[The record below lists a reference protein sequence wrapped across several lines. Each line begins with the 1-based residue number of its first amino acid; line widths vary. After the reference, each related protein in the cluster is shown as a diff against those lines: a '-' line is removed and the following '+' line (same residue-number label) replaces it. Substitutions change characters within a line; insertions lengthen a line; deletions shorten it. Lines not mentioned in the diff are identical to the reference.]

1 MLTYRG
7 LIDDAAE
14 QLFEQSDTPRIDAE
28 ILLQHVIERPLAWLI
43 AYGSTIATANHVRDF
58 YALVTERQRGQPI
71 AYLTGKREFWT
82 LSLKV
87 DHSVLI
93 PRPDTETLVEQALK
107 RLTESAKLKLLD
119 LGTGSGAI
127 ALSLAKERPDAAV
140 MAVDSATTA
149 LDIAK
154 ENAISNNIS
163 NVEFIHS
170 HWFENVPENSTF
182 DLIASNPPYVAPG
195 DPHLTQ
201 GDLRFEPIT
210 ALAADADGLADLSE
224 IILTAPQYLN
234 SKAWLIVEHG
244 HEQADQV
251 AKLFTTAG
259 YQSVELFHDINNLPR
274 CTAGC
279 RP

>member
-93 PRPDTETLVEQALK
+93 PRFIVGK
-107 RLTESAKLKLLD
+107 
-119 LGTGSGAI
+119 GT
-127 ALSLAKERPDAAV
+127 P
-140 MAVDSATTA
+140 
-149 LDIAK
+149 
-154 ENAISNNIS
+154 
-163 NVEFIHS
+163 
-170 HWFENVPENSTF
+170 
-182 DLIASNPPYVAPG
+182 
-195 DPHLTQ
+195 
-201 GDLRFEPIT
+201 
-210 ALAADADGLADLSE
+210 
-224 IILTAPQYLN
+224 
-234 SKAWLIVEHG
+234 
-244 HEQADQV
+244 
-251 AKLFTTAG
+251 
-259 YQSVELFHDINNLPR
+259 
-274 CTAGC
+274 
-279 RP
+279 